1 MTAMA
6 AARADVASM
15 VAVLEERWIAAQHT
29 VADLRAL
36 PTPQSSSSVKA
47 ETLSEAQ
54 RIQRT
59 HLFLAAD
66 EETYLAQSALP
77 RAVRHAAS
85 LGRQIRTALAIEAVL
100 ETTEEGILLHCR
112 VWGLGIRL
120 GLELIRLGLGYYST
134 SVCHLSGCLTFTKT
148 IHATA
153 QRAS

>member
-1 MTAMA
+1 MAAMA
-6 AARADVASM
+6 AARADVTSM

-36 PTPQSSSSVKA
+36 PTPQSSSSARA
-47 ETLSEAQ
+47 ETSSEAQ

-66 EETYLAQSALP
+66 EEVYLAQSTLP

-100 ETTEEGILLHCR
+100 KTTEEGTLLHCR
-112 VWGLGIRL
+112 VWGLGIGL
-120 GLELIRLGLGYYST
+120 GLELRLGLGYYST
-134 SVCHLSGCLTFTKT
+134 SVCHLSACLTFTKT

-153 QRAS
+153 QRGS